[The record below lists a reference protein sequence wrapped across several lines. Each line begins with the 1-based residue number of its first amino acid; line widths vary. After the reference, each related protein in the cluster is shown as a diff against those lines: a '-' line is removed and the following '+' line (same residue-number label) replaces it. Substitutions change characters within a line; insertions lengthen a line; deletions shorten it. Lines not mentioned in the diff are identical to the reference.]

1 MQTSTLARFCLA
13 VEDDVVLAWH
23 LRAQGLSPNA
33 RRRYEEERLTRVK
46 TVYVK
51 GKSTASAEDK
61 ENYLYKPTFKQLW
74 QKKGSGKHCH
84 ACGGLM

>member
-74 QKKGSGKHCH
+74 QKKEKASDPGIT
-84 ACGGLM
+84 